1 VNKKTTHKVLTILI
15 ALVWIVNGL
24 FCKVLNLVPRH
35 REIVGHI
42 LGEAYSAQLTMAI
55 GISEI
60 LMAVWILTDIKS
72 RLNVIVQVL
81 VIAVMNIMEFIL
93 VPELLLFGRF
103 NALVALLFIVVIL
116 YNQFAFN
123 RKAI

>member
-1 VNKKTTHKVLTILI
+1 
-15 ALVWIVNGL
+15 
-24 FCKVLNLVPRH
+24 
-35 REIVGHI
+35 
-42 LGEAYSAQLTMAI
+42 
-55 GISEI
+55 
-60 LMAVWILTDIKS
+60 MAVWILSGLSS

-81 VIAVMNIMEFIL
+81 VIATMNIMEFIL